1 MGLIIAGERSGVGK
15 TTVTLALLAAL
26 ASRSSEIQPAK
37 IQPVKIQPVKI
48 QSFKVGPDYIDPMFH
63 RAITGRACHN
73 LDPVLTSEAYVVE
86 CYRRAAQGVD
96 YALVEG
102 VMGLFD
108 GASGDKDLAS
118 TAHIA
123 RLLDLPVVLVVDCA
137 RLSRSVAALVQG
149 YCAFDPRVGVVG
161 VVLNRVGSDR
171 HLSLLKAALAT
182 IEMPVV
188 GVLRRDAVMPL
199 PDRHLGLVPIGELG
213 NFGAIAEQLAE
224 VGRGC
229 FDWARL
235 EEWVQGDGLR
245 LRSVER
251 GDGETRGRGDISVGQ
266 ASRLPGLVRIAI
278 ASDPAFNFYYAENLA
293 QLEAE
298 GAQLVYWSPLQD
310 ELPEVEGLYLG
321 GGFPEMFAA
330 ALAANQRAR
339 SQVKQA
345 IMAGMPTYAEC
356 GGLMYLCEKLTD
368 FQGQAWPMVGVLPTA
383 VEMTGKL
390 SLGYRRAMALSDT
403 PLLAAGQQVIGHE
416 FHRSALSGDLP
427 QPIYRAQRYSAP
439 TGEKP
444 EGWQIAN
451 LHASYIHLHWGGQ
464 PEMAQRFVTQC
475 RWYLNFKII
484 PPQSLAMP
492 PPPSDTDR

>member
-26 ASRSSEIQPAK
+26 ARRSSK
-37 IQPVKIQPVKI
+37 TRPVKI

-63 RAITGRACHN
+63 RAITGRVCYN
-73 LDPVLTSEAYVVE
+73 LDPVLTSEAYVVD
-86 CYRRAAQGVD
+86 CYKQATQGAD
-96 YALVEG
+96 YGLVEG

-108 GASGDKDLAS
+108 GALGGEDLGS
-118 TAHIA
+118 TAHLA

-149 YCAFDPRVGVVG
+149 YCTFDLRIRVVG

-171 HLSLLKAALAT
+171 HLSLLRAALAT

-188 GVLRRDAVMPL
+188 GVLRRDAVRPL
-199 PDRHLGLVPIGELG
+199 PDRHLGLVPVGELG
-213 NFGAIAEQLAE
+213 DFGGILEQLAE

-235 EEWVQGDGLR
+235 AEWVWIDGLR
-245 LRSVER
+245 LCSAER
-251 GDGETRGRGDISVGQ
+251 GVGEGEGDGEGFLGQ
-266 ASRLPGLVRIAI
+266 VSRPPERVKIAI
-278 ASDPAFNFYYAENLA
+278 ASDQAFNFYYADNLA
-293 QLEAE
+293 QLEAQ
-298 GAQLVYWSPLQD
+298 GAQLVHWSPLQD
-310 ELPEVEGLYLG
+310 ELPEVAGLYLG
-321 GGFPEMFAA
+321 GGFPEMFAG

-356 GGLMYLCEKLTD
+356 GGLMYLCENLTD
-368 FQGQAWPMVGVLPTA
+368 FDGQTWPMVGVLPTV

-390 SLGYRRAMALSDT
+390 SLGYRRATALNET
-403 PLLAAGQQVIGHE
+403 PLLPAGQQVIGHE

-427 QPIYRAQRYSAP
+427 QPVYRAQRYSAP

-444 EGWQIAN
+444 EGWQVAN
-451 LHASYIHLHWGGQ
+451 LHASYIHLHWGGR
-464 PEMAQRFVTQC
+464 PEMARRFVAQC
-475 RWYLNFKII
+475 EQFTLSRS
-484 PPQSLAMP
+484 PAAP
-492 PPPSDTDR
+492 PPPWGTDR

>member
-26 ASRSSEIQPAK
+26 ANRSSQVRPF
-37 IQPVKIQPVKI
+37 KI

-63 RAITGRACHN
+63 QAITGQACYN
-73 LDPVLTSEAYVVE
+73 LDPVLTSEAYVVDY
-86 CYRRAAQGVD
+86 YRRAAQGAD
-96 YALVEG
+96 YALIEG

-123 RLLDLPVVLVVDCA
+123 RLLGLPVVLVVDCA
-137 RLSRSVAALVQG
+137 RLSGSVAALVQG
-149 YCAFDPRVGVVG
+149 YRSFDPRVGVVG
-161 VVLNRVGSDR
+161 VVLNRVGSER

-188 GVLRRDAVMPL
+188 GVLRRDAVRPL
-199 PDRHLGLVPIGELG
+199 PDRHLGLVPAGELQ
-213 NFGAIAEQLAE
+213 NFEAISDQLAE

-235 EEWVQGDGLR
+235 EDWVRIGGGDGFR
-245 LRSVER
+245 LRSAER
-251 GDGETRGRGDISVGQ
+251 GDRGTRGRGDIAVGQ
-266 ASRLPGLVRIAI
+266 ASCLPGLVRIAI
-278 ASDPAFNFYYAENLA
+278 ASDQAFNFYYAENLT
-293 QLEAE
+293 QLEAQ

-321 GGFPEMFAA
+321 GGFPEMFAG

-356 GGLMYLCEKLTD
+356 GGLMYMCEKLTD
-368 FQGQAWPMVGVLPTA
+368 FDGQTWPMVGVLPTA

-390 SLGYRRAMALSDT
+390 SLGYRRAIALSDT
-403 PLLAAGQQVIGHE
+403 PLLAAGEQVIGHE
-416 FHRSALSGDLP
+416 FHRSALIGDLP
-427 QPIYRAQRYSAP
+427 QPTYRARRYSAP

-444 EGWQIAN
+444 EGWQVAN
-451 LHASYIHLHWGGQ
+451 LHASYIHLHWGGR
-464 PEMAQRFVTQC
+464 PEMAQRFVAQC
-475 RWYLNFKII
+475 EHYRRGRF
-484 PPQSLAMP
+484 
-492 PPPSDTDR
+492 